1 LAKSDLNED
10 LKLFWQNYLNTLPEV
25 ERGDMKM
32 PEAWAFGDGA
42 EMADELGSL
51 VAAGIKTATASLLW
65 EYEFEGSPLPKPGDL
80 SIILD
85 GRGSPICLIET
96 SAVEVRPFNQVD
108 DEFAFD
114 EGEGDRTIEFWR
126 DAHWRFF
133 TRTCR
138 EIGREPAQDMPVV
151 CERFKLMWPD
161 PA

>member
-25 ERGDMKM
+25 DRGDLKM

-42 EMADELGSL
+42 EMADELGAL

-85 GRGSPICLIET
+85 GHVHPICLIET
-96 SAVEVRPFNQVD
+96 VAVEVKPFNQVD
-108 DEFAFD
+108 EKFAFD
-114 EGEGDRTIEFWR
+114 EGEGDRTLNFWR
-126 DAHWRFF
+126 DAHWNFF
-133 TRTCR
+133 SRTCQ
-138 EIGREPAQDMPVV
+138 EIGHVLTQDMPVV
-151 CERFKLMWPD
+151 CERFKLIYPL
-161 PA
+161 A